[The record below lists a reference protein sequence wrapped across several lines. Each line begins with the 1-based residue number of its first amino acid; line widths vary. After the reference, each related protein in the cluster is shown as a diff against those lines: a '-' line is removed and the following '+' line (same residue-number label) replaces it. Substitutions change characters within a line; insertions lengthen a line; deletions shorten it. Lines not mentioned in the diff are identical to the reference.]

1 MVAEDTAGKSR
12 KPGKLCRLLWVCVP
26 ACLPLPAKAVPA
38 PSPVLFP
45 AVSQKRRFW
54 ANCYVLAPRDGNPRR
69 SARREGQRTEERRDS
84 SGGGGCPAGAAEG
97 PGPAAMAGRL
107 PLGGGQQGPGPRQ
120 LRGCSLCPEER
131 ESVPR
136 QRRERTLPGE
146 DDTALPEAL
155 SYFMPGIY
163 RSSGIRPVRL
173 TPQTSRAALRCRR
186 CPLRPAPAVP
196 VQRWLPGRQRSSA
209 VPTPGAE
216 RASPPLLMGGNF

>member
-54 ANCYVLAPRDGNPRR
+54 ADCYVLAHRDGNPRR
-69 SARREGQRTEERRDS
+69 SARREGQRMEERQDS
-84 SGGGGCPAGAAEG
+84 SGGGGCSAGAAEE
-97 PGPAAMAGRL
+97 PEPAAMAGRL
-107 PLGGGQQGPGPRQ
+107 PLGGGEQGPGPRQ
-120 LRGCSLCPEER
+120 LRGCSHCPEER

-163 RSSGIRPVRL
+163 RSSGIPFALSASHLKQAGQLCAAGAARSAPHPPCPSSGGCQAGSGAARSSRL
-173 TPQTSRAALRCRR
+173 EQRE
-186 CPLRPAPAVP
+186 LRP
-196 VQRWLPGRQRSSA
+196 LY
-209 VPTPGAE
+209 
-216 RASPPLLMGGNF
+216 